1 MQMKLYAGRT
11 ADMGTAV
18 IFNIFD
24 LLPENYAIPVANI
37 KTDTV
42 TVRPTGTTQDVTFNT
57 LYFNV
62 SDATNI
68 YKLFPANIPRKCT
81 DDGNIIMT
89 SGGMYKDMDDTYIKY
104 GQTKHGVFKIPET
117 DTEFTDVSGVQPDNW
132 DNDRYLY
139 YFVYKDIT
147 YYPAYHYSNC
157 RTNESTQAGYNDV
170 YNGQPTTFDQT
181 ATYKYN
187 SNTDPRKNLFQL
199 YTAETGSSFG
209 VWRNFNSFGT
219 SMCGIGNIWTE
230 FNDSGTNNYGRSTP
244 AFFAP
249 FGVVSSQTYSDKQI
263 YHLNYNEPA
272 AYVYDEEFVNYM
284 YVPITQ
290 AKTITIFVSYIYN
303 DKTYYGTAIVTMSGT
318 GEDAYPVAIQAQL
331 FSAEFWGDSIISG
344 GSSGGNWGADTVI
357 AGGNGT
363 FSANSDVHG
372 DKDGHT
378 IRDRVTALNDASMAF
393 TAAGINIYK
402 LDVTSAVNIG
412 NIISVL
418 FTDNFLLKFK
428 NYMYNPLSSILSA
441 HLLPL
446 KLVSNTG
453 ASRSVTAGGYN
464 ISDAIAALSTAPI
477 ANQYTWLHVGDVDI
491 QNFSDSFADYAPY
504 TSAHLHLPYCGV
516 INIDINKIMNG
527 KLAVEYVCDSA
538 SGNVAAIV
546 WVNDKDNSYEYVYQA
561 TGNAAYTYP
570 MFSENQSGAA
580 VGKLVGAIGNFVLG
594 AAGSPYGLVG
604 GATGLVDAA
613 LQRRQTQVSGTFS
626 GNVAAMTWT
635 RCFLEVT
642 RPVWA
647 NPHNFQQLIGLMS
660 QLSGTLADNGEGE
673 GYAGFVKVSEVDLDG
688 FEASAEEKQEIER
701 LLKSGIFVIAE

>member
-1 MQMKLYAGRT
+1 MS
-11 ADMGTAV
+11 
-18 IFNIFD
+18 F
-24 LLPENYAIPVANI
+24 
-37 KTDTV
+37 
-42 TVRPTGTTQDVTFNT
+42 
-57 LYFNV
+57 
-62 SDATNI
+62 
-68 YKLFPANIPRKCT
+68 LFPADIPRQCT
-81 DDGNIIMT
+81 DPDNIIQV
-89 SGGMYKDMDDTYIKY
+89 SGGMTFDDTLNAYTISDTDFEEITGGDAPEDWNIARFEY
-104 GQTKHGVFKIPET
+104 YCRLDGNPNYSGYAFKR
-117 DTEFTDVSGVQPDNW
+117 F
-132 DNDRYLY
+132 
-139 YFVYKDIT
+139 
-147 YYPAYHYSNC
+147 SNC
-157 RTNESTQAGYNDV
+157 RINETTQENYNYV
-170 YNGQPTTFDQT
+170 YGFNTTTTYDAS
-181 ATYKYN
+181 ATYYHN
-187 SNTDPRKNLFQL
+187 ANNDPRKNLCQL
-199 YTAETGSSFG
+199 YTAATGSKFG
-209 VWRNFNSFGT
+209 IWRNFDIYGRAD
-219 SMCGIGNIWTE
+219 CGIGNIYTE
-230 FNDSGTNNYGRSTP
+230 SGDAVSNNYGTSTP
-244 AFFAP
+244 FYYSP
-249 FGVVSSQTYSDKQI
+249 FGENPYSYYYGKNI
-263 YHLNYNEPA
+263 KHLYLIESPISTA
-272 AYVYDEEFVNYM
+272 QGYK
-284 YVPITQ
+284 PITQ
-290 AKTITIFVSYIYN
+290 SSSITIFVSYIYN
-303 DKTYYGTAIVTMSGT
+303 DVTYYGMALVTMSGVSA
-318 GEDAYPVAIQAQL
+318 DAYPVRIQAQL

-344 GSSGGNWGADTVI
+344 GHSGGNWGADTVI

-363 FSANSDVHG
+363 FSADSDVHG

-378 IRDRVTALNDASMAF
+378 IRDRVTALNAASMAF

-402 LDVTSAVNIG
+402 LDVTSSVNIG

-446 KLVSNTG
+446 KLISNTG

-464 ISDAIAALSTAPI
+464 ISDAIAAASTAPI

-546 WVNDKDNSYEYVYQA
+546 WVKDKDNSYEYVYQA